1 LRKRYKNI
9 SSMGQNGKIIAQEA
23 DEAVV
28 VESATYSQMISLY
41 GGIWIVI
48 SVNIVMICFML
59 SAIYSNTV
67 LL

>member
-1 LRKRYKNI
+1 
-9 SSMGQNGKIIAQEA
+9 MGQNGKIIAQEA

>member
-1 LRKRYKNI
+1 MRKRYKNI